1 MVTTASTFFVNDG
14 KAGIDLTAVNTTPD
28 HPVGTTADG
37 TLASRWTYVYAA
49 STVNQYDVVMIDQSA
64 NAVPLTTTNAASSK
78 AIGFA
83 QVAIASASYGWVAR
97 QGAGLRA
104 NAAANCAPNVYLY
117 TTATAGVMDDAVV
130 SAGCLHGVVAY
141 DTISNATSVRI
152 IASNPH
158 IGFGSN
164 N

>member
-1 MVTTASTFFVNDG
+1 MTVTSSFFVNDG
-14 KAGIDLTAVNTTPD
+14 KIGIDLTSTSTTAE
-28 HPVGTTADG
+28 HPVGTAARG
-37 TLASRWTYVYAA
+37 TQDSSWEYVYAA
-49 STVNQYDVVMIDQSA
+49 STIAQYDAVMIDQSA

-78 AIGFA
+78 SVGFA
-83 QVAIASASYGWVAR
+83 QVAIASASYGWVAKSGR
-97 QGAGLRA
+97 GIRV

-117 TTATAGVMDDAVV
+117 TTSTGGVIDDAVV
-130 SAGCLHGVVAY
+130 SAGCLQGVITY